1 MAYSWSPS
9 AVFLWPALAAA
20 SASEAAA
27 AIASEFTHLAIG
39 IENTQGPAPEW
50 ATPNKVVLELPTMR
64 LRDFSTRR
72 HGVPTLIC
80 APYSL
85 HGATIADFAP
95 GHSLV
100 RALRQAGLPQLAV
113 TEWRSATPQMRYFS
127 IDNYLA
133 DLNVAVDEFG
143 GEVDLVGICQGGWLA
158 LIYAARFS
166 GKVRRLVIAGAPI
179 DIRAGQSPLSQ
190 LATTTPLAVF
200 QELIRLGDGRVL
212 GSQVLGLWG
221 PKSLP
226 FDEIRNTLNLPD
238 PASEETHAALIA
250 RFRTWHAW
258 TVDLPG
264 TYYLQV
270 VEQLFQQNRLAS
282 GHFVAL
288 GRRIDLATLRIPVFL
303 LAARDDE
310 MVAPPQIFAT
320 EQLIGTDPSQIETAV
335 APCSHIGSA
344 TRALLPDKSPSMR
357 YSTVLPPK
365 CECPI
370 RSTCSR

>member
-20 SASEAAA
+20 AASEATA
-27 AIASEFTHLAIG
+27 AIASEFTHLVIG
-39 IENTQGPAPEW
+39 NEGAQASAPDW

-64 LRDFSTRR
+64 LRDFSTDR
-72 HGVPTLIC
+72 HDVPTLIC
-80 APYSL
+80 TPFSL

-100 RALRQAGLPQLAV
+100 RTLRQAGLRHLFV
-113 TEWRSATPQMRYFS
+113 TEWRSATPQMRFFS

-133 DLNVAVDEFG
+133 DLNVAIDELG
-143 GEVDLVGICQGGWLA
+143 GEVELVGICQGGWLA
-158 LIYAARFS
+158 LIYAARFP

-179 DIRAGQSPLSQ
+179 DIRAGQSRLSQ
-190 LATTTPLAVF
+190 LATTTPLPVF

-212 GSQVLGLWG
+212 GHQVLGMWG

-226 FDEIRNTLNLPD
+226 FEEIRRTLDLPD
-238 PASEETHAALIA
+238 DATEKSHAVLIE
-250 RFRTWHAW
+250 RFRAWHAW

-270 VEQLFQQNRLAS
+270 VEQLFQQNQFAAGS
-282 GHFVAL
+282 FVAL
-288 GRRIDLATLRIPVFL
+288 GRRINLATLRIPVFL

-310 MVAPPQIFAT
+310 LVAPAQVFAT
-320 EQLIGTDPSQIETAV
+320 EHLIGTHSSQIETAT
-335 APCSHIGSA
+335 APCGHLGLFMGARTLRQFWPRIASWLSA
-344 TRALLPDKSPSMR
+344 SAQAA
-357 YSTVLPPK
+357 
-365 CECPI
+365 
-370 RSTCSR
+370 